1 MNYEHII
8 FKAKLQSQKLIM
20 NCIRGLNGFHPA
32 TTIFPKN
39 CSYRLVYPQ
48 QEILK
53 PQICCHQFDS
63 LFNQADLPIS
73 GHISLPKKHLEAH
86 STLYQNRTRLT
97 GIMESSVYKDQF
109 SLSTKKSIRIFAK
122 TKYFKQSKK
131 YRNCKTKDEL

>member
-1 MNYEHII
+1 MSFCFIEHAVQNSNTLKHLAKLRNTCIWIMNII

-97 GIMESSVYKDQF
+97 GIMESSVYKD
-109 SLSTKKSIRIFAK
+109 
-122 TKYFKQSKK
+122 
-131 YRNCKTKDEL
+131 